1 LDFTLQGSLLGLA
14 LALVIS
20 LFFGIGAILAG
31 NAGKL
36 PSQKLPLRTD
46 GCYCWNE
53 SGAISSDLSSVE
65 RLSLRENTSWKDE
78 EYSGFDNLFAISF
91 QWQPMIPVVGTI
103 LFGLIFS
110 VVVNVVRK
118 VRNRPVKEKYLT
130 PVILSMWVKVFG
142 KVEVSRWVEFEVLD
156 SDQQNEMEGIRN
168 SMSR

>member
-1 LDFTLQGSLLGLA
+1 L
-14 LALVIS
+14 IS

-53 SGAISSDLSSVE
+53 SGTISSELSSVE
-65 RLSLRENTSWKDE
+65 RLSLRENTFWKDE

-91 QWQPMIPVVGTI
+91 QWQPMIPVIGTI

-118 VRNRPVKEKYLT
+118 VRNRLVKEKYLS

-142 KVEVSRWVEFEVLD
+142 KVEVSRWVEFEVFD
-156 SDQQNEMEGIRN
+156 SDQQNKIKGIRK